1 MASKTSRK
9 GKLTPSDVF
18 ALNLKGLMAI
28 KGVSVGEMH
37 EYMGISA
44 TTFYKRLNRPY
55 EFTMSDVE
63 SAAKKL
69 GVSASAML
77 AGVMEV
83 SASA

>member
-9 GKLTPSDVF
+9 KTPYEIF
-18 ALNLKGLMAI
+18 AINLRGLMAMQGI
-28 KGVSVGEMH
+28 KAEEMYA
-37 EYMGISA
+37 YMNISA

-55 EFTMSDVE
+55 EFTLGDMD